1 MSHLP
6 EINMRFQDPG
16 YHKYD
21 SDVADL
27 YMRTGYQNQQTS
39 DPKLQAANMLGANKL
54 AMDHMA
60 QKNQALSANWSQYLN
75 NYQTQKNQ
83 YNQAN

>member
-6 EINMRFQDPG
+6 EVSMRFQDPG

-27 YMRTGYQNQQTS
+27 YVRTGYQNQQTS

-54 AMDHMA
+54 AMDHLA
-60 QKNQALSANWSQYLN
+60 QKNQALSTN
-75 NYQTQKNQ
+75 
-83 YNQAN
+83 